1 MIAVMHAREQDFEEL
16 LVARP
21 AVSGRCGKDAPSIV
35 NTAIERS
42 SER

>member
-1 MIAVMHAREQDFEEL
+1 MIAVMHAREQDIEEL

-21 AVSGRCGKDAPSIV
+21 AVSGRCGKDAPPIV
-35 NTAIERS
+35 NAAIARP